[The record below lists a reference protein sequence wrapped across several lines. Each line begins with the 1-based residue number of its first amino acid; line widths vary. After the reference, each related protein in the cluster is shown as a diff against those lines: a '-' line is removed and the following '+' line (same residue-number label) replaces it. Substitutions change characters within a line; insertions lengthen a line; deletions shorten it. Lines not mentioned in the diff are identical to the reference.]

1 MKHAISAALSAV
13 LLAGAAGAQP
23 IPIDDFAKE
32 PSITSLSMSPEGDFI
47 VGLVSKPGS
56 DNEELALA
64 VWDIDGEIDTTKVLL
79 PNRITPGNKRARFF
93 QADAIGQ
100 GRLLVRSKQAWTG
113 QTYCLEGGGEGAV
126 KTFIFK
132 TYFGDK
138 NIDPKKLTEQFAG
151 LVDEKNECAKLG
163 AGVQISSRLP
173 LEKRRPSARC
183 SAPAHPGPPRERAC
197 PIRSCAGQLHSRG
210 ALLIIFE
217 LDVIFTE

>member
-100 GRLLVRSKQAWTG
+100 MPQALQDAAQQSTDPLAEVAQFLRGTCRHLVAVPADWQGLGLRSGHGMRASIVELLTRGLAMRDHAARPVVTRCMPTDQARSRTVRNS
-113 QTYCLEGGGEGAV
+113 
-126 KTFIFK
+126 IF
-132 TYFGDK
+132 
-138 NIDPKKLTEQFAG
+138 L
-151 LVDEKNECAKLG
+151 
-163 AGVQISSRLP
+163 S
-173 LEKRRPSARC
+173 
-183 SAPAHPGPPRERAC
+183 
-197 PIRSCAGQLHSRG
+197 
-210 ALLIIFE
+210 
-217 LDVIFTE
+217 